1 MRAGAPKLGGATS
14 TMSAPDERDANA
26 LGPAYHAYSLMNP
39 IGVVAAIVPWNFPLI
54 MAIAKMAPALAAG
67 CTIIVKPA
75 EDTPLSTLRL
85 GALVLEAGFP
95 EGVVNVIPGYGG
107 TAGAALAAHPG
118 VDKVTF
124 TGSTG
129 VGRQIVQA
137 ATGNLK
143 KVSLELGGKS
153 PIVVF
158 ADADIDLAVR
168 SAAEAIFLHAGQ
180 VCFAGSRLLVEKPI
194 LDDFVERLAG
204 VAQGIRLGPA
214 SDPETEMG
222 PVISAKQH
230 KRILGFFDGNGDIS
244 IITGGKAHGTDG
256 FFVEP
261 TVAVTQSTD
270 TPLYREEIFGPVI
283 TAKAFDDMADAVRL
297 ANDTDYGLAA
307 GVFTKDVSKA
317 HVIADEITA
326 GTVWVNCYNAL
337 DDSLPFGGFKQS
349 GWGREGG
356 RAGVEE
362 YLESKSVVV
371 AL

>member
-1 MRAGAPKLGGATS
+1 
-14 TMSAPDERDANA
+14 
-26 LGPAYHAYSLMNP
+26 
-39 IGVVAAIVPWNFPLI
+39 
-54 MAIAKMAPALAAG
+54 
-67 CTIIVKPA
+67 
-75 EDTPLSTLRL
+75 
-85 GALVLEAGFP
+85 
-95 EGVVNVIPGYGG
+95 
-107 TAGAALAAHPG
+107 
-118 VDKVTF
+118 VTF

-158 ADADIDLAVR
+158 ADADIDLAVK
-168 SAAEAIFLHAGQ
+168 SAAESIFLHAGQ
-180 VCFAGSRLLVEKPI
+180 VCFAGSRLL
-194 LDDFVERLAG
+194 VERLAG

-230 KRILGFFDGNGDIS
+230 KRILGFFDGDDGVS
-244 IITGGKAHGTDG
+244 IITGGKAHDTDG
-256 FFVEP
+256 FFIEP

-270 TPLYREEIFGPVI
+270 ARLYREEIFGPVI

-307 GVFTKDVSKA
+307 GVFTQDVSKA

-362 YLESKSVVV
+362 YMESKSVVV